1 MSKQRTLI
9 ALDWLMPVLQD
20 IFDEQNQRLQQ
31 DDTPMDW
38 NLFGQSLHQV
48 SGALMLTNQ
57 DLLAKL
63 ANTLERVGE
72 RLADGSIKENF
83 ILKNGQTI
91 KKNLIQA
98 MHLLQ
103 YEIQQLQRKQKM
115 HEAWII
121 DRIKFLYEFLDEEMP
136 DLSSLTT
143 QGVEENKTDDYLPLL
158 AKLPV
163 PEIKESWQDGQLES
177 LTKLWRYCT
186 LQLLQKQ
193 KNDAEHLQTLVN
205 IANYLASTPL
215 NPAFRQV
222 WHLVALWFASLS
234 LNDKP
239 TPEQYVVFLVNLE
252 AIIGIDVNQT
262 PSFDTGRLAVDVLLS
277 LSELTHKTE
286 SAEALLVTLDLN
298 DKSEN
303 DTLFSQVLAKLERAI
318 YQIYNPELVL
328 PILHNIKNILENR
341 GWMYYVHH
349 LDVIISDVQMMVD
362 DAMMASSLAWQ
373 VERQLQDLYSQVLST
388 VETLE
393 SQIGIHHFAYAS
405 NPEQEA
411 VRQTRIHLE
420 NVKYSFNEYSNS
432 HNLEHLEVQDNL
444 VAMIQV
450 FGMLGLN
457 RPKELA
463 EQLRIL
469 LNRIVKKG
477 VAILSWE
484 TTDAIA
490 EMIARFEL
498 FLDYLSHQSVSEE
511 LLDQTQAQLNRANL
525 LIKNLIDKPLSAE
538 AVPSRE
544 KIFRKNTIIYDDEGE
559 KVAHAEEMVEEH
571 VDNVAEDVEPTADTE
586 VSSEV
591 VKVVAVA
598 LSAEMQK
605 AREALKPD
613 NFELADED
621 IREIFI
627 EEAGEVL
634 EEMDSN
640 LPVWQA
646 NPSDLKI
653 LKEVRRGFHTLKGS
667 GRMVGAYQLGEMAWA
682 VENMLNRVL
691 DGTLESND
699 EIANFIAQTRA
710 KIPTL
715 VQDFANM
722 QSPSIDPAITVLQA
736 NNILVGNPINT
747 GLDVAELTMKATPV
761 EPQEQAKESEVL
773 DDFAELETQIVAT
786 QQSET
791 PTVEAVAPVETP
803 VVVGEAVDKFALNG
817 LFIDNLPTV
826 VKEAYDALPVVE
838 DGESDADIQEIYIEE
853 ANEVLEEIIPLYTV
867 WQADTSDMAT
877 LKDFRR
883 GFHTL
888 KGSGRMVGA
897 NQLGELAWSI
907 ENMLNRVM
915 DNSIVADSGL
925 VALVGDVVHAF
936 AGLVDIFAKGE
947 TEYPQIIR
955 VWSAIAN
962 TYAKKQA
969 EGLDYPTAIQAVL
982 GVGAVQSVEV
992 AEIAQVQVDDVEQ
1005 VVTEQSIEQEQ
1016 VEEESVSHEIVVSN
1030 QSQAVVDNPE
1040 VIDEQIDSK
1049 YSIKIFLE
1057 EAQELINQIRTF
1069 VQTNEKQN
1077 KVKIS
1082 DQLVRIFHTLRGGAS
1097 VAQLLKLRALSEML
1111 ESDLGE
1117 LLRKEVLLTADQ
1129 LALLL
1134 EVAELAQS
1142 YLDNFE
1148 TLVNVDLSDDDHAT
1162 LQHLHQQLLIN
1173 SQSVQTVN
1181 VASLLDLQI
1190 DDLIDAD
1197 NVLVDVFH
1205 GDEEGVLNY
1214 ASLLAEQAE
1223 RLADALDGLS
1233 YVTIAETLYLVYH
1246 KLGVYPSFAKDK
1258 EFVNYVL
1265 KLHSQLI
1272 SMFDT
1277 IAAGLNV
1284 LVDKELIADINELL
1298 AQKQYQAQ
1306 MDAIVY
1312 EKIDTDIELLQIF
1325 LEESQEL
1332 KTALQTNLN
1341 QWQNNLTNEDA
1352 LQEIRRQYHTLKGG
1366 ANMVGV
1372 LSIADLAKHAEIVY
1386 DGLISKKLARDPDI
1400 AMVMQKV
1407 YDTTQTQLQYA
1418 MQQRISFFADE
1429 LVQQLRQLIS
1439 GEVLAR
1445 DVVPAVPLIVDAKQD
1460 EFVSHTDT
1468 ESVDDTVSMRADPMY
1483 VQEIINNFE
1492 QRRLDTWQGQEP
1504 DEDILG
1510 VYLEEAKEL
1519 IDSSSQNLQE
1529 FRTNTNNI
1537 SALQA
1542 LQRELHTIKGGA
1554 RMVGAE
1560 GIATLAHEM
1569 ETIYEEL
1576 GSRRKPATRMIG
1588 NLLASCHDWLASSMF
1603 VLENKYNPQT
1613 PTTLI
1618 RALQDFSANPDSLKE
1633 IPTVSLAS
1641 QIEQIEIYQS
1651 SLNQEDEHNKRD
1663 LSVMPSMSGNFEV
1676 EQEQAN
1682 LNAEMLRISAGLMER
1697 MINLSGESAINRAR
1711 IEMGVS
1717 SLTNTIEEMGSTV
1730 QRLADQLRRMETEL
1744 EVQILAQIADEHS
1757 DDAGFDPLEMD
1768 QYSALN
1774 QLSKSLSESASDLV
1788 DIKATMLEKTR
1799 DTENLLLQLSRTQA
1813 DLQEGLM
1820 NSRTVPFSRITARLQ
1835 RIVRQTATELGKSVE
1850 LRILND
1856 EGELD
1861 RNILERITSPLE
1873 HMIRNAVDHGIERPQ
1888 ERLENGKS
1896 RTGLITLEVQREGG
1910 EIVIHLSDD
1919 GKGINVEAVR
1929 KKAIDQGLIS
1939 ANDTS
1944 LKPLDIM
1951 QYIFN
1956 AGLSTAQKVSQISGR
1971 GVGMDVVQ
1979 SEVKQLG
1986 GVVLVDS
1993 QIGKGS
1999 RFTMRLPLT
2008 VAVSDALVVR
2018 AGDKHYAIPLVQ
2030 IERVL
2035 RINTETIYQFHSLD
2049 ATTLNIEGQDYRLR
2063 YLNQILHGSD
2073 PLEALSQHSVSVPV
2087 IIIRTDTGQNM
2098 ALQVDAIAGSR
2109 IEVVVKPLGPQLSH
2123 ISGISAATIMG
2134 DGSVMLILDL
2144 IALMRNAS
2152 NFKVEKQKA
2161 KKDINRKPIVLI
2173 VDDSV
2178 TVRKVTSRLLERH
2191 GYEAQV
2197 ATDGVD
2203 ALEKLQ
2209 ELTPDIMLLDI
2220 EMPRMDGFEVATQ
2233 VRHNE
2238 RLRQTPIIMIT
2249 SRTGEKHRER
2259 AMSIGVNE
2267 YKGKPFQEQDL
2278 LDSIAKLINE

>member
-20 IFDEQNQRLQQ
+20 IFDEQNELLQQ
-31 DDTPMDW
+31 DETQTDW
-38 NLFGQSLHQV
+38 HLFGQALHQV

-57 DLLAKL
+57 HLLAKL
-63 ANTLERVGE
+63 AGTLELISE
-72 RLADGSIKENF
+72 RLLDGSLAED
-83 ILKNGQTI
+83 LVLSNGQTV

-98 MHLLQ
+98 VHLLQ
-103 YEIQQLQRKQKM
+103 YELQQLQRKQQM
-115 HEAWII
+115 HDTWVA
-121 DRIKFLYEFLDEEMP
+121 DRIGFLYESLGEEKP
-136 DLSSLTT
+136 DLSAFNIQDLAET
-143 QGVEENKTDDYLPLL
+143 EDYLGLL
-158 AKLPV
+158 AKLPI
-163 PEIKESWQDGQLES
+163 PEIKETLHTGHLQS

-193 KNDAEHLQTLVN
+193 KNDAENLQTLANV
-205 IANYLASTPL
+205 ANYLATTPL

-222 WHLVALWFASLS
+222 WHLVALWFASLG
-234 LNDKP
+234 LNEKP
-239 TPEQYVVFLVNLE
+239 TPDQYVVFLASLE
-252 AIIGIDVNQT
+252 ALITKDIGQAPD
-262 PSFDTGRLAVDVLLS
+262 FDTGRLAVDILLS
-277 LSELTHKTE
+277 LSDLAHKTKP
-286 SAEALLVTLDLN
+286 AEELLIHLDLSDN
-298 DKSEN
+298 VAN

-318 YQIYNPELVL
+318 YQIYNPEVVL
-328 PILHNIKNILENR
+328 PILHNVKDILSNR
-341 GWMYYVHH
+341 GWMYYAHH
-349 LDVIISDVQMMVD
+349 LDVIISDVQMMID

-373 VERQLQDLYSQVLST
+373 VERQLQDLYSQILST

-411 VRQTRIHLE
+411 VRQTRINLE
-420 NVKYSFNEYSNS
+420 NVKYAFNEYTKNYSVAD
-432 HNLEHLEVQDNL
+432 LDVQDNL

-469 LNRIVKKG
+469 LNRIVTKG
-477 VAILSWE
+477 VSVLSWE
-484 TTDAIA
+484 AIDAIA
-490 EMIARFEL
+490 EMISRFEI
-498 FLDYLSHQSVSEE
+498 FLDDLSHQSVNEE
-511 LLDQTQAQLNRANL
+511 LLDQTQSQLNLANL
-525 LIKNLIDKPLSAE
+525 LVKNLIDKPLNESAL
-538 AVPSRE
+538 PSR
-544 KIFRKNTIIYDDEGE
+544 KKTFSKNTIIYDDEGE
-559 KVAHAEEMVEEH
+559 KLVNADDEVPTLHTDEQMIKASDSQIIDDATAEAEPVVVGLSDEM
-571 VDNVAEDVEPTADTE
+571 
-586 VSSEV
+586 
-591 VKVVAVA
+591 
-598 LSAEMQK
+598 LK
-605 AREALKPD
+605 AREVLKPD
-613 NFELADED
+613 DFELADED
-621 IREIFI
+621 IREIFV
-627 EEAGEVL
+627 EEASEVL
-634 EEMDSN
+634 AEMDGN

-646 NPSDLKI
+646 NLTDLKI
-653 LKEVRRGFHTLKGS
+653 LKEIRRGFHTLKGS

-691 DGTLESND
+691 DGSLQSTD
-699 EIANFIAQTRA
+699 EIANFIVKTRA

-722 QSPSIDPAITVLQA
+722 QSPSIDPAVTVLQA
-736 NNILVGNPINT
+736 NNILAGKDIDQ
-747 GLDVAELTMKATPV
+747 GLPLTEDVPAVSKTFESTEENNRLLQTDVLADDKQDTPV
-761 EPQEQAKESEVL
+761 EMPNAS
-773 DDFAELETQIVAT
+773 
-786 QQSET
+786 T
-791 PTVEAVAPVETP
+791 PLI
-803 VVVGEAVDKFALNG
+803 DKFSLDG
-817 LFIDNLPTV
+817 LLIDTLPDV
-826 VKEAYDALPVVE
+826 VKNAYIELPVVT

-853 ANEVLEEIIPLYTV
+853 AEEVLAEIRPLYAV

-877 LKDFRR
+877 LKELRR

-915 DNSIVADSGL
+915 DNTIVADDGL
-925 VALVGDVVHAF
+925 VALVGDVVNAF
-936 AGLVDIFAKGE
+936 GGLVDIFAKGE
-947 TEYPQIIR
+947 QNYPQIIR

-962 TYAKKQA
+962 SYAKKQG
-969 EGLDYPTAIQAVL
+969 ESLDYQSIMNKVL
-982 GVGAVQSVEV
+982 GGDVSLNATSTPQLQTAVATELSDSESIQQENESDDGLESE
-992 AEIAQVQVDDVEQ
+992 AENATSIQV
-1005 VVTEQSIEQEQ
+1005 
-1016 VEEESVSHEIVVSN
+1016 
-1030 QSQAVVDNPE
+1030 
-1040 VIDEQIDSK
+1040 
-1049 YSIKIFLE
+1049 FLE
-1057 EAQELINQIRTF
+1057 EAQELVKQIKTF
-1069 VQTNEKQN
+1069 VHTNQN
-1077 KVKIS
+1077 QEKVKIT
-1082 DQLVRIFHTLRGGAS
+1082 DELVRSFHTLRGGAS
-1097 VAQLLKLRALSEML
+1097 IANLVKLRALSEL
-1111 ESDLGE
+1111 FEADLGE
-1117 LLRKEVLLTADQ
+1117 LLRKEK
-1129 LALLL
+1129 ALNPEQVRILG
-1134 EVAELAQS
+1134 EVADISQS
-1142 YLDNFE
+1142 YLDNLDTE
-1148 TLVNVDLSDDDHAT
+1148 GSVVLTDEDEEI
-1162 LQHLHQQLLIN
+1162 LQNLHERFLDN
-1173 SQSVQTVN
+1173 TQSS
-1181 VASLLDLQI
+1181 VAVSVSSLLELQI
-1190 DDLIDAD
+1190 DDLIDAES
-1197 NVLVDVFH
+1197 VVVDVLDA
-1205 GDEEGVLNY
+1205 DEETLINY
-1214 ASLLAEQAE
+1214 ANLLSSQAE
-1223 RLADALDGLS
+1223 KLADALDGLS
-1233 YVTIAETLYLVYH
+1233 YVTIAETLHLVYH
-1246 KLGVYPSFAKDK
+1246 KLGLYPSFAKDP
-1258 EFVNYVL
+1258 ELLSYLL
-1265 KLHSQLI
+1265 KLHHQLAAI
-1272 SMFDT
+1272 FDA

-1284 LVDKELIADINELL
+1284 VVDKELIHDVNEFLL
-1298 AQKQYQAQ
+1298 QKQYQAQ

-1312 EKIDTDIELLQIF
+1312 EAIDTDIELLEIF

-1332 KTALQTNLN
+1332 KTALQDNLEH
-1341 QWQNNLTNEDA
+1341 WQNNLTNETA
-1352 LQEIRRQYHTLKGG
+1352 LKEIRRLYHTLKGG
-1366 ANMVGV
+1366 ANMVGIF
-1372 LSIADLAKHAEIVY
+1372 SIADLAKHAEMVY
-1386 DGLISKKLARDPDI
+1386 DALISKKLNSDPDI
-1400 AMVMQKV
+1400 VVVMQKV
-1407 YDTTQTQLQYA
+1407 YETTQTQLQYTL
-1418 MQQRISFFADE
+1418 QQNISFFAQN
-1429 LVQQLRQLIS
+1429 LVNQLKQLIA
-1439 GEVLAR
+1439 GEVLAS
-1445 DVVPAVPLIVDAKQD
+1445 DIVPDVPLIVEVKQD
-1460 EFVSHTDT
+1460 DFSSHVELETN
-1468 ESVDDTVSMRADPMY
+1468 DDVAISRADPMY

-1492 QRRLDTWQGQEP
+1492 QRRLETWQGQEP

-1529 FRTNTNNI
+1529 FRSNTNNI
-1537 SALQA
+1537 SVLQA

-1554 RMVGAE
+1554 RMVGAD
-1560 GIATLAHEM
+1560 GIANLAHEM

-1588 NLLASCHDWLASSMF
+1588 NLLASCHDWLASSMY

-1633 IPTVSLAS
+1633 IPIVSLAT

-1651 SLNQEDEHNKRD
+1651 SLNQEDDSNKRD
-1663 LSVMPSMSGNFEV
+1663 LSVMPSMAGNFEV

-1682 LNAEMLRISAGLMER
+1682 LNAEMLRIPAGLMER

-1744 EVQILAQIADEHS
+1744 EVQILAQIADEHM
-1757 DDAGFDPLEMD
+1757 DEAGFDPLEMD

-1788 DIKATMLEKTR
+1788 DIKATMLEKNR

-1820 NSRTVPFSRITARLQ
+1820 SSRTVPFSRITARLQ

-1888 ERLENGKS
+1888 ERLEQGKS

-1919 GKGINVEAVR
+1919 GRGINVDAVR
-1929 KKAIDQGLIS
+1929 KKAIEQGLIS
-1939 ANDTS
+1939 ATDTS

-1993 QIGKGS
+1993 QLGMGS

-2035 RINTETIYQFHSLD
+2035 RVNTETIYQFHSLD
-2049 ATTLNIEGQDYRLR
+2049 ATTFNIEGQDYRLR

-2073 PLEALSQHSVSVPV
+2073 PLEALNQQSVSVPV

-2123 ISGISAATIMG
+2123 IAGISAATIMG

-2144 IALMRNAS
+2144 IALMRNAV
-2152 NFKVEKQKA
+2152 NIKVEQHKTQKA
-2161 KKDINRKPIVLI
+2161 DINRKPIVLI
-2173 VDDSV
+2173 IDDSV
-2178 TVRKVTSRLLERH
+2178 TVRKVTSRLLERN

-2220 EMPRMDGFEVATQ
+2220 EMPRMDGFEVAMQ

-2238 RLRQTPIIMIT
+2238 RLRQIPIIMIT

-2259 AMSIGVNE
+2259 ALSIGVNE

-2278 LDSIAKLINE
+2278 LDSIERLIGEKTVN